1 MNPGVVRSE
10 AMTRRQTAASSY
22 VRSAR
27 WLGCAVLVLT
37 GCSVPIAVGLDESDA
52 NHAVVALEKSGVAAD
67 KDRDPETEGHWR
79 ISVARDDASSAA
91 GILSAESL
99 PPPASPGLLDT
110 LGQGSIVPS
119 QASEQAK
126 FVAGMA
132 GELERSLRSLDGVV
146 SVRVHLAVPV
156 QDALA
161 PDAEPVPASASVLLR
176 HRGASPPI
184 AVSDIQRL
192 VAGAVPGLKAAQV
205 SVVASPVPQPSRP
218 AERELSRFG
227 PVTVTRGSVFP
238 LRTIVGSAL
247 ILNLGLLGAL
257 LFVWARARRA
267 ESSLAEQRAEGA
279 QGAR

>member
-1 MNPGVVRSE
+1 MKES
-10 AMTRRQTAASSY
+10 RRAAP
-22 VRSAR
+22 R
-27 WLGCAVLVLT
+27 
-37 GCSVPIAVGLDESDA
+37 GCSWLAAGALFVVGCNVPIAIGLDESDA

-67 KDRDPETEGHWR
+67 KERDPDAEGRWR

-99 PPPASPGLLDT
+99 PPAASPGLLDT

-126 FVAGMA
+126 FVAGTA

-156 QDALA
+156 QDTLT
-161 PDAEPVPASASVLLR
+161 PTETPTPASASVLLR
-176 HRGASPPI
+176 HRGAAPPI
-184 AVSDIQRL
+184 AVGDIQRL
-192 VAGAVPGLKAAQV
+192 VAGAVPGLSAAQV
-205 SVVASPVPQPSRP
+205 SVVASPVPPSNRLP
-218 AERELSRFG
+218 ERELSRFG

-238 LRTIVGSAL
+238 LRSIAGGAV

-257 LFVWARARRA
+257 LFFWGRARRA
-267 ESSLAEQRAEGA
+267 ESSLAEQRSEGP